1 MEDITYAQ
9 GDIDSALNI
18 LKAEEEKLLCER
30 KDINVRLKEKKKNIK
45 YYEDLDLK
53 QYKAF

>member
-1 MEDITYAQ
+1 MEDITYTQ
-9 GDIDSALNI
+9 EEIDSALNI
-18 LKAEEEKLLCER
+18 LRVEEEKLLCER
-30 KDINVRLKEKKKNIK
+30 KDINVRLREKKKNIK